1 MLYSLRRYIKINERK
16 LKPVLKTQLIIYMYK
31 LQELDNFYAIKG
43 SEIIAY
49 ANYKGMIDY
58 YLQSR

>member
-1 MLYSLRRYIKINERK
+1 MLYSLRRYIKINERR
-16 LKPVLKTQLIIYMYK
+16 LKPVLKIQLIIYMYK

>member
-1 MLYSLRRYIKINERK
+1 
-16 LKPVLKTQLIIYMYK
+16 MYK
-31 LQELDNFYAIKG
+31 PQELDNFYAIKG